1 MTPVHHPA
9 SSVIVR
15 HEGRL
20 LLVKR
25 SNPPAQDLFAF
36 PGGRG
41 EDGETPEKTAL
52 RELHEETGLS
62 GKNPRLFATY
72 MLYPDADGPEE
83 HHFALS
89 VFLVDIEGDATIA
102 EASTDAKEL
111 GWYTP
116 QDILTLPAPPSVIDC
131 VERLVKAGEDVYTR

>member
-1 MTPVHHPA
+1 MTPLLHPA

-20 LLVKR
+20 LLIKR
-25 SNPPAQDLFAF
+25 SNPPSQNMFAF

-52 RELHEETGLS
+52 RELLEETGLT
-62 GKNPRLFATY
+62 GKNPQLFATY
-72 MLYPDADGPEE
+72 VLYPDADGAED
-83 HHFALS
+83 HHFQLS
-89 VFLVDIEGDATIA
+89 VFLVDIDGDV
-102 EASTDAKEL
+102 ASAVALSDAAEL

-116 QDILTLPAPPSVIDC
+116 QDILTLPAPPSVLDC
-131 VERLVKAGEDVYTR
+131 VERLVKSGENIYNK

>member
-1 MTPVHHPA
+1 MTNSPRPA

-25 SNPPAQDLFAF
+25 SNPPAENMFAF

-41 EDGETPEKTAL
+41 EDGETPEETAL
-52 RELHEETGLS
+52 RELQEETGLA
-62 GKNPRLFATY
+62 GTNPRLFATY
-72 MLYPDADGPEE
+72 DLYPETGGPDE
-83 HHFALS
+83 HHFTLS
-89 VFLVDIEGDATIA
+89 VFIVDVDGDAMAA
-102 EASTDAKEL
+102 EAHSDAAEL

-116 QDILTLPAPPSVIDC
+116 RDILTLPAPPSVIDC
-131 VERLVKAGEDVYTR
+131 VERLLKSGEEA